1 MRVQVFY
8 RRAYLHHVALNFKFV
23 KAFASAKE
31 LVQALVLTQLKEDVH
46 VLGVLEEV
54 FEANDVVVV
63 QTAVDL
69 DLRHKLLLGPALG

>member
-1 MRVQVFY
+1 
-8 RRAYLHHVALNFKFV
+8 LDFKFV

-31 LVQALVLTQLKEDVH
+31 FVQALVLTQLKEDVH

-54 FEANDVVVV
+54 FEADDVVVV

-69 DLRHKLLLGPALG
+69 DLRHKLLLSPALC